1 MSILYFVF
9 AEQIY
14 WLFSSHDSSAWRR
27 SACLPCACW
36 PSSRCPALLIIY
48 INALRGAG
56 DNAGRWLFTVVGML
70 MVRLP
75 LAYLCGVVLE
85 EGCWS
90 VGGNVRRHDARA
102 SSAPSVQPRQGTKTV
117 V

>member
-1 MSILYFVF
+1 MCLGMSILYFVF

-36 PSSRCPALLIIY
+36 PSSRCPCPADHLHQRL
-48 INALRGAG
+48 AG
-56 DNAGRWLFTVVGML
+56 GGRHRWPLLFTVVGML

-75 LAYLCGVVLE
+75 LAYLCGVVLD
-85 EGCWS
+85 
-90 VGGNVRRHDARA
+90 GGLLERGWAC
-102 SSAPSVQPRQGTKTV
+102 SAT
-117 V
+117 